1 MPCQGLGSK
10 GKLPAA
16 VFGWRPA
23 SMPPWYWSPVSAV
36 GAATAGEVE
45 SLERQAQ
52 ERSGRVGW
60 LFILASGAV
69 LLVLW
74 AGPLPALSRTAFAAH
89 MILHLGVISLAAPL
103 LALGMLRLRLA
114 RAVLPPAMGAAIFA
128 TLLDLAVV
136 WGWHL
141 PVLHEAA
148 SRVPPLFIAQ
158 QASFLLAGVAVWV
171 TALASNEDGTFLGGL
186 LALLFTGMHMT
197 MLGVLL
203 LATPQL
209 LYDPSLCVGIL
220 GFERLD
226 DQRLGGVLMASL
238 GGLPYLI
245 GGLFLV
251 ARLLR
256 PRRESG

>member
-1 MPCQGLGSK
+1 MVQRPQQRHDRAGWLLTGA
-10 GKLPAA
+10 GAA
-16 VFGWRPA
+16 VLIA
-23 SMPPWYWSPVSAV
+23 
-36 GAATAGEVE
+36 
-45 SLERQAQ
+45 
-52 ERSGRVGW
+52 
-60 LFILASGAV
+60 
-69 LLVLW
+69 LW

-103 LALGMLRLRLA
+103 LALGMVRLGLG
-114 RAVLPPAMGAAIFA
+114 RAVLPPVLAAAIFA
-128 TLLDLAVV
+128 TLFDLAVV

-148 SRVPPLFIAQ
+148 ARVPALFAAQ

-171 TALASNEDGTFLGGL
+171 TALGSGEGGGGFLGGL

-203 LATPQL
+203 LAAPVL

-226 DQRLGGVLMASL
+226 DQRLGGVLMASF
-238 GGLPYLI
+238 GGLPYLA

-251 ARLLR
+251 ARMLR
-256 PRRESG
+256 PRETGG